1 MEIGLKNGS
10 GKISS
15 CTRETIEKRGFTGFT
30 FDGNFPPTSLKH
42 SGQVMSITFGT
53 SGWRAIIADEFTLAN
68 VRLVTSAIAS
78 VLNEESA
85 GGSVIVGY
93 DTRFLSERFAAECAA
108 ELAGLGFEA
117 NWTTR
122 ETPTPT
128 ISYAIRTKGARGG
141 INFTAS
147 HNPPQYNGMKFSTA
161 DGAPALPEVTQKI
174 ERRIAEIQLGKVQR
188 PERKS
193 DAEAIAPISF
203 DPREDYL
210 NDLATKID
218 FTKIA
223 ASAKTGKLK
232 LAYDPLW
239 GTGRG
244 YLDEVLRRH
253 GCEVATV
260 HDYRDVLFGGHSPE
274 PSEKNL
280 SEMRQLVLDRKLAL
294 GVSTDGDADRFGF
307 IDRDGSF
314 VSANHVL
321 ALALDYL
328 CESRPSWTGGVARSV
343 ATTHLIDR
351 VARRHGRQVY
361 ETPVGFKFIGE
372 LVNQDK
378 IILGGEESAG
388 LTVKG
393 HFPEKDGI
401 LACLLVVEMVAARDA
416 SLGEMLEELFR
427 KDGAL
432 YSERVGI
439 KLTPEVKDR
448 LQKRL
453 SSDPP
458 DSIGGRRVAEVNRMD
473 GVKYIFDDGSWM
485 LLRMSG
491 TEPVVRCYAET
502 NTKKDLEVLLETGSK
517 FVLD

>member
-1 MEIGLKNGS
+1 MG
-10 GKISS
+10 
-15 CTRETIEKRGFTGFT
+15 
-30 FDGNFPPTSLKH
+30 
-42 SGQVMSITFGT
+42 ITFGT
-53 SGWRAIIADEFTLAN
+53 SGWRAVIADEFTLAN
-68 VRLVTSAIAS
+68 VRLVTGAIAS
-78 VLNEESA
+78 VLNEEAA

-93 DTRFLSERFAAECAA
+93 DTRFLSERFAAECAT
-108 ELAGLGFEA
+108 EFAGLEFKSYL
-117 NWTTR
+117 TTR
-122 ETPTPT
+122 ETPTPAL
-128 ISYAIRTKGARGG
+128 SHAIRAKGARGG

-161 DGAPALPEVTQKI
+161 DGAPALPAVTKKI
-174 ERRIAEIQLGKVQR
+174 EERIAEFQSGRVRK
-188 PERKS
+188 PERKVS
-193 DAEAIAPISF
+193 AEAFSL
-203 DPREDYL
+203 DPRENYL
-210 NDLATKID
+210 NGLGALVD
-218 FTKIA
+218 FAKIA
-223 ASAKTGKLK
+223 SARLK

-244 YLDEVLRRH
+244 YLDEVLRRRE
-253 GCEVATV
+253 CEVSVV

-280 SEMRQLVLDRKLAL
+280 GEMRQLVLDKRLAL

-314 VSANHVL
+314 VSANHIL
-321 ALALDYL
+321 PLLLDYL
-328 CESRPSWTGGVARSV
+328 CETRPEWTGGVARSV
-343 ATTHLIDR
+343 ATTHMVDR
-351 VARRHGRQVY
+351 VAKRRGRQVY

-378 IILGGEESAG
+378 IIMGGEESAG

-401 LACLLVVEMVAARDA
+401 LACLLVIEMVASRGA
-416 SLGEMLEELFR
+416 SLGEMIEELFR

-439 KLTPEVKDR
+439 ELTPEVKDR
-448 LQKRL
+448 LRKRL

-458 DSIGGRRVAEVNRMD
+458 DMIGGRRVAEVNRMD
-473 GVKYIFDDGSWM
+473 GVKYIFDDGSWI

-502 NTKKDLEVLLETGSK
+502 NTKQDLEVLIETGSK
-517 FVLD
+517 FVLS

>member
-1 MEIGLKNGS
+1 
-10 GKISS
+10 
-15 CTRETIEKRGFTGFT
+15 
-30 FDGNFPPTSLKH
+30 
-42 SGQVMSITFGT
+42 MSITFGT

-78 VLNEESA
+78 VLNEEAA

-93 DTRFLSERFAAECAA
+93 DTRFLSERFAAECAT
-108 ELAGLGFEA
+108 EFAGWGFESYLTA
-117 NWTTR
+117 R

-128 ISYAIRTKGARGG
+128 LSYAIRTKGARGG

-161 DGAPALPEVTQKI
+161 DGAPALPEVTKKI
-174 ERRIAEIQLGKVQR
+174 EERIAEFQSGRARK
-188 PERKS
+188 PERKVS
-193 DAEAIAPISF
+193 AEALAF

-210 NDLATKID
+210 NDLGARVE
-218 FTKIA
+218 FAKIA
-223 ASAKTGKLK
+223 SARLK

-253 GCEVATV
+253 GSQVYTV

-274 PSEKNL
+274 PSEENL
-280 SEMRQLVLDRKLAL
+280 DEMRQLVLDKRLSL

-314 VSANHVL
+314 VSANHIL
-321 ALALDYL
+321 ALVLDYL
-328 CESRPSWTGGVARSV
+328 CETRPGWTGGVARSV
-343 ATTHLIDR
+343 ATTHLLDR
-351 VARRHGRQVY
+351 VAKRRGRQVY

-401 LACLLVVEMVAARDA
+401 LACLLVIEMVASRGA

-473 GVKYIFDDGSWM
+473 GVKYIFDDGSWI

-517 FVLD
+517 FVLS

>member
-1 MEIGLKNGS
+1 MG
-10 GKISS
+10 IS
-15 CTRETIEKRGFTGFT
+15 
-30 FDGNFPPTSLKH
+30 
-42 SGQVMSITFGT
+42 FGT
-53 SGWRAIIADEFTLAN
+53 SGWRAIIADEFTLVN
-68 VRLVTSAIAS
+68 VRLVTRAIAS
-78 VLNEESA
+78 VLSEEA
-85 GGSVIVGY
+85 TGGSVIVGY

-117 NWTTR
+117 YLTTR

-161 DGAPALPEVTQKI
+161 DGAPALPEVTKKI
-174 ERRIAEIQLGKVQR
+174 EQRIAELQSGRVGGIQK
-188 PERKS
+188 PEQKS
-193 DAEAIAPISF
+193 AAEALAF

-210 NDLATKID
+210 NDLGAKID

-244 YLDEVLRRH
+244 YLDEALRRH
-253 GCEVATV
+253 GCEVSAV
-260 HDYRDVLFGGHSPE
+260 HDYRDVLFGGRSPE

-280 SEMRQLVLDRKLAL
+280 GEMRQLMLDKKLDL
-294 GVSTDGDADRFGF
+294 GISTDGDADRFGF

-314 VSANHVL
+314 ISANHIL
-321 ALALDYL
+321 ALVLDYL
-328 CESRPSWTGGVARSV
+328 CETRQAWTGGVARSV
-343 ATTHLIDR
+343 ATTHLLDR
-351 VARRHGRQVY
+351 IAKRRGRQVY

-372 LVNQDK
+372 LINQDK

-439 KLTPEVKDR
+439 KLTPDVRDR

-485 LLRMSG
+485 LMRMSG

-517 FVLD
+517 FVLS

>member
-1 MEIGLKNGS
+1 
-10 GKISS
+10 
-15 CTRETIEKRGFTGFT
+15 
-30 FDGNFPPTSLKH
+30 
-42 SGQVMSITFGT
+42 MSITFGT

-78 VLNEESA
+78 VLDEEAA
-85 GGSVIVGY
+85 GGGVIIGY
-93 DTRFLSERFAAECAA
+93 DTRFLSERFAAECAI
-108 ELAGLGFEA
+108 EFAGCGFESYL
-117 NWTTR
+117 TTR
-122 ETPTPT
+122 ETPTPAL
-128 ISYAIRTKGARGG
+128 SYAIRAKGARGG

-147 HNPPQYNGMKFSTA
+147 HNPPHYNGMKFSTA
-161 DGAPALPEVTQKI
+161 DGAPALPEVTKKI
-174 ERRIAEIQLGKVQR
+174 EGRIAEFQSGRKGK
-188 PERKS
+188 PERKVS
-193 DAEAIAPISF
+193 AEALAF

-210 NDLATKID
+210 SDLSARVD
-218 FTKIA
+218 FAKIA
-223 ASAKTGKLK
+223 SARLK

-253 GCEVATV
+253 GGQVYTV

-274 PSEKNL
+274 PSEENL
-280 SEMRQLVLDRKLAL
+280 GEMRQLVLDKRLSL

-314 VSANHVL
+314 VSANYIL
-321 ALALDYL
+321 ALILDYL
-328 CESRPSWTGGVARSV
+328 CETRPEWNGGVARSV
-343 ATTHLIDR
+343 ATTHLVDR
-351 VARRHGRQVY
+351 VAKRRGRQIY

-401 LACLLVVEMVAARDA
+401 LACLLVIEMVASRGA

-432 YSERVGI
+432 YSDRVGI

-473 GVKYIFDDGSWM
+473 GVKYIFDDGSWI

-491 TEPVVRCYAET
+491 TEPLVRCYAET
-502 NTKKDLEVLLETGSK
+502 NTKKDLEVLIETGSK
-517 FVLD
+517 FVLS

>member
-1 MEIGLKNGS
+1 MGIL
-10 GKISS
+10 
-15 CTRETIEKRGFTGFT
+15 
-30 FDGNFPPTSLKH
+30 
-42 SGQVMSITFGT
+42 FGT

-78 VLNEESA
+78 VMEERSA

-93 DTRFLSERFAAECAA
+93 DTRFLSERFAAECATEFA
-108 ELAGLGFEA
+108 ELGFESYL
-117 NWTTR
+117 TTR
-122 ETPTPT
+122 DTPTPT
-128 ISYAIRTKGARGG
+128 LSHAIRKKGARGG

-161 DGAPALPEVTQKI
+161 DGAPALPEVTKKI
-174 ERRIAEIQLGKVQR
+174 EERIAEFQSGKAGK
-188 PERKS
+188 PERKIS
-193 DAEAIAPISF
+193 AEALAL

-210 NDLATKID
+210 SDLAARVD
-218 FTKIA
+218 FAKIA
-223 ASAKTGKLK
+223 SAGLK

-253 GCEVATV
+253 ECEVGLV

-280 SEMRQLVLDRKLAL
+280 GEMRQLVLDKGLAL

-314 VSANHVL
+314 VSANYIL
-321 ALALDYL
+321 ALILDYL
-328 CESRPSWTGGVARSV
+328 CEARPGWTGGVARSV
-343 ATTHLIDR
+343 ATTHLLDR
-351 VARRHGRQVY
+351 VAKRRGRQVY

-378 IILGGEESAG
+378 IIMGGEESAG

-401 LACLLVVEMVAARDA
+401 LACLLVIEMVASRGA

-439 KLTPEVKDR
+439 KLTREVKDR

-473 GVKYIFDDGSWM
+473 GVKYIFDDGAWI

-491 TEPVVRCYAET
+491 TEPLVRCYAET
-502 NTKKDLEVLLETGSK
+502 NTKKDLEVLIETGSK
-517 FVLD
+517 FVLS

>member
-1 MEIGLKNGS
+1 
-10 GKISS
+10 
-15 CTRETIEKRGFTGFT
+15 
-30 FDGNFPPTSLKH
+30 
-42 SGQVMSITFGT
+42 MSIAFGT

-78 VLNEESA
+78 VLHDETA

-108 ELAGLGFEA
+108 EFAELGFESYL
-117 NWTTR
+117 TTR
-122 ETPTPT
+122 DIPTPAL
-128 ISYAIRTKGARGG
+128 SYAIRTRGARGG

-161 DGAPALPEVTQKI
+161 DGAPAMPEVTKKI
-174 ERRIAEIQLGKVQR
+174 EERIAEIQSGRAGK
-188 PERKS
+188 PERKVS
-193 DAEAIAPISF
+193 AEAIAL

-210 NDLATKID
+210 KDLGARVD
-218 FTKIA
+218 FAKIA
-223 ASAKTGKLK
+223 SAGLK
-232 LAYDPLW
+232 LGYDPLW

-244 YLDEVLRRH
+244 YLDEVLRWH
-253 GCEVATV
+253 ECEVSAV

-280 SEMRQLVLDRKLAL
+280 GDLRRLVLDKGLAL

-314 VSANHVL
+314 VSANYIL
-321 ALALDYL
+321 ALILDYL
-328 CESRPSWTGGVARSV
+328 CETRPGWTGGVARSV
-343 ATTHLIDR
+343 ATTHLLDR
-351 VARRHGRQVY
+351 VAKRRGRQVY

-378 IILGGEESAG
+378 IIMGGEESAG

-401 LACLLVVEMVAARDA
+401 LACLLVTEMVATRGA

-432 YSERVGI
+432 YGERIGI

-453 SSDPP
+453 SSDAPG
-458 DSIGGRRVAEVNRMD
+458 SIGGRRVAEVNRID
-473 GVKYIFDDGSWM
+473 GVKYIFDDGSWI

-491 TEPVVRCYAET
+491 TEPLVRCYAET
-502 NTKKDLEVLLETGSK
+502 NTKKDLEVLIETGSK
-517 FVLD
+517 FVLS

>member
-1 MEIGLKNGS
+1 
-10 GKISS
+10 
-15 CTRETIEKRGFTGFT
+15 
-30 FDGNFPPTSLKH
+30 
-42 SGQVMSITFGT
+42 MSITFGT

-78 VLNEESA
+78 VLDEEAA
-85 GGSVIVGY
+85 GGGVIIGY
-93 DTRFLSERFAAECAA
+93 DTRFLSERFAAECAS
-108 ELAGLGFEA
+108 EFAGLGFESYL
-117 NWTTR
+117 TTR
-122 ETPTPT
+122 ETPTPAL
-128 ISYAIRTKGARGG
+128 SYAIRAKGARGG

-147 HNPPQYNGMKFSTA
+147 HNPPHYNGMKFSTA
-161 DGAPALPEVTQKI
+161 DGAPALPEVTKKI
-174 ERRIAEIQLGKVQR
+174 EGRIAEFQSGRKGK
-188 PERKS
+188 PERKVS
-193 DAEAIAPISF
+193 AEALAF

-210 NDLATKID
+210 SDLSARVD
-218 FTKIA
+218 FAKIA
-223 ASAKTGKLK
+223 SARLK

-253 GCEVATV
+253 GGQVYTV

-274 PSEKNL
+274 PSEENL
-280 SEMRQLVLDRKLAL
+280 GEMRQLVLDKRLSL

-314 VSANHVL
+314 VSANYIL
-321 ALALDYL
+321 ALILDYL
-328 CESRPSWTGGVARSV
+328 CETRPEWNGGVARSV

-351 VARRHGRQVY
+351 VAKRRGRQVY

-401 LACLLVVEMVAARDA
+401 LACLLVIEMVASRGA

-432 YSERVGI
+432 YSDRVGI

-473 GVKYIFDDGSWM
+473 GVKYIFDDGSWI

-491 TEPVVRCYAET
+491 TEPLVRCYAET
-502 NTKKDLEVLLETGSK
+502 NTKKDLEVLIETGSK
-517 FVLD
+517 FVLS

>member
-1 MEIGLKNGS
+1 
-10 GKISS
+10 
-15 CTRETIEKRGFTGFT
+15 
-30 FDGNFPPTSLKH
+30 
-42 SGQVMSITFGT
+42 MSITFGT

-78 VLNEESA
+78 VLDEEAA
-85 GGSVIVGY
+85 GGGIIIGY
-93 DTRFLSERFAAECAA
+93 DTRFLSERFAAECAS
-108 ELAGLGFEA
+108 EFAGRGFESYL
-117 NWTTR
+117 TTR
-122 ETPTPT
+122 ETPTPA
-128 ISYAIRTKGARGG
+128 ISYAIRAKGARGG

-147 HNPPQYNGMKFSTA
+147 HNPPHYNGMKFSTA
-161 DGAPALPEVTQKI
+161 DGAPALPEVTKKI
-174 ERRIAEIQLGKVQR
+174 EQRIAEFQSGGNGK
-188 PERKS
+188 PERKVS
-193 DAEAIAPISF
+193 AESLPF

-210 NDLATKID
+210 NDLGALVD
-218 FTKIA
+218 FEKIA
-223 ASAKTGKLK
+223 SARLK

-244 YLDEVLRRH
+244 YLDEVLRRR
-253 GCEVATV
+253 GCEVSAV

-274 PSEKNL
+274 PSEENL
-280 SEMRQLVLDRKLAL
+280 SEMRQLVLEKRLSL

-307 IDRDGSF
+307 VDRDGSF
-314 VSANHVL
+314 VSANYIL
-321 ALALDYL
+321 ALILDYL
-328 CESRPSWTGGVARSV
+328 CETRPEWTGGVARSV
-343 ATTHLIDR
+343 ATTHLLDR
-351 VARRHGRQVY
+351 VAKRRGRQVY

-401 LACLLVVEMVAARDA
+401 LACLLVIEMVASRGA

-473 GVKYIFDDGSWM
+473 GVKYIFDDGAWI

-491 TEPVVRCYAET
+491 TEPLVRCYAET
-502 NTKKDLEVLLETGSK
+502 STKNDLEVLIETGSK
-517 FVLD
+517 FVLS

>member
-1 MEIGLKNGS
+1 MGIA
-10 GKISS
+10 
-15 CTRETIEKRGFTGFT
+15 
-30 FDGNFPPTSLKH
+30 
-42 SGQVMSITFGT
+42 FGT

-78 VLNEESA
+78 VLNEEA
-85 GGSVIVGY
+85 PGGGIIVGY
-93 DTRFLSERFAAECAA
+93 DTRFLSERFAAECATEFA
-108 ELAGLGFEA
+108 EWGFESYL
-117 NWTTR
+117 TTR
-122 ETPTPT
+122 ETPTPAL
-128 ISYAIRTKGARGG
+128 SHAIKTKGARGG

-161 DGAPALPEVTQKI
+161 DGAPALPEVTKKI
-174 ERRIAEIQLGKVQR
+174 EKRIAEFQSGRAVK
-188 PERKS
+188 PERKVS
-193 DAEAIAPISF
+193 AEAIAL
-203 DPREDYL
+203 DPREGYL
-210 NDLATKID
+210 TGLGERVD
-218 FTKIA
+218 FGKIA
-223 ASAKTGKLK
+223 SANLK

-253 GCEVATV
+253 GRQVYTV

-280 SEMRQLVLDRKLAL
+280 GEMRQLVLDKKLSL

-314 VSANHVL
+314 VSANHIL
-321 ALALDYL
+321 ALILDYL
-328 CESRPSWTGGVARSV
+328 CETRPEWTGGVARSV
-343 ATTHLIDR
+343 ATTHLLDR
-351 VARRHGRQVY
+351 VAKRRGREVY

-401 LACLLVVEMVAARDA
+401 LACLLVIEMVASRGA

-432 YSERVGI
+432 YSERVGV

-473 GVKYIFDDGSWM
+473 GVKYIFDDGSWI

-502 NTKKDLEVLLETGSK
+502 NTKKDLEVLIETGSK
-517 FVLD
+517 FVLS

>member
-1 MEIGLKNGS
+1 
-10 GKISS
+10 
-15 CTRETIEKRGFTGFT
+15 
-30 FDGNFPPTSLKH
+30 
-42 SGQVMSITFGT
+42 MSIEFGT
-53 SGWRAIIADEFTLAN
+53 SGWRAIIADEFTFAN

-78 VLNEESA
+78 VLAEEASA
-85 GGSVIVGY
+85 GSIIVGY
-93 DTRFLSERFAAECAA
+93 DTRFLSESFAAECATEFA
-108 ELAGLGFEA
+108 ELGFESYL
-117 NWTTR
+117 TTR
-122 ETPTPT
+122 DTPTPT
-128 ISYAIRTKGARGG
+128 ISHAIRTKGARGG

-161 DGAPALPEVTQKI
+161 DGAPALPEVTKKI
-174 ERRIAEIQLGKVQR
+174 EARIAEFKSGKVGR
-188 PERKS
+188 PERKTQ
-193 DAEAIAPISF
+193 AEAKTF

-210 NDLATKID
+210 NDLAQRVD
-218 FTKIA
+218 FAKIA
-223 ASAKTGKLK
+223 SARLK

-244 YLDEVLRRH
+244 YLDEVLRRRE
-253 GCEVATV
+253 CEVSVV

-280 SEMRQLVLDRKLAL
+280 SELRQLVLDKGLAL

-314 VSANHVL
+314 VSANYIL
-321 ALALDYL
+321 ALILDYL
-328 CESRPSWTGGVARSV
+328 CESRPDWTGGVARSV
-343 ATTHLIDR
+343 ATTHLVDR
-351 VARRHGRQVY
+351 VAKRRGRQVY

-401 LACLLVVEMVAARDA
+401 LACLLVTEMVASRGA
-416 SLGEMLEELFR
+416 SLGEMLEDLFR

-432 YSERVGI
+432 YSDRAGI

-458 DSIGGRRVAEVNRMD
+458 SSIGGRRIADVNRMD
-473 GVKYIFDDGSWM
+473 GVKYIFDDGSWI

-491 TEPVVRCYAET
+491 TEPLVRCYAET
-502 NTKKDLEVLLETGSK
+502 NTKKDLEVLIETGSK
-517 FVLD
+517 FVLS

>member
-1 MEIGLKNGS
+1 
-10 GKISS
+10 
-15 CTRETIEKRGFTGFT
+15 
-30 FDGNFPPTSLKH
+30 
-42 SGQVMSITFGT
+42 MSITFGT

-78 VLNEESA
+78 VLSEEAA

-117 NWTTR
+117 YWTTR

-161 DGAPALPEVTQKI
+161 DGAPALPEVTKKI
-174 ERRIAEIQLGKVQR
+174 EQRIAEIQSGKIQR

-193 DAEAIAPISF
+193 AAEAIAF

-218 FTKIA
+218 FGKI
-223 ASAKTGKLK
+223 ASAKLR

-244 YLDEVLRRH
+244 YLDEVLRRR
-253 GCEVATV
+253 GCEVSTV

-280 SEMRQLVLDRKLAL
+280 SEMRQLVLDQKLAL

-314 VSANHVL
+314 ISANHIL
-321 ALALDYL
+321 ALVLDYL
-328 CESRPSWTGGVARSV
+328 CESRPDWSGGVARSV
-343 ATTHLIDR
+343 ATTHLVDR
-351 VARRHGRQVY
+351 VAGRHGRQVY

-372 LVNQDK
+372 LINEDR

-401 LACLLVVEMVAARDA
+401 LACLLVIEMVASRGK
-416 SLGEMLEELFR
+416 SLSEMLEELFR

>member
-1 MEIGLKNGS
+1 
-10 GKISS
+10 
-15 CTRETIEKRGFTGFT
+15 
-30 FDGNFPPTSLKH
+30 
-42 SGQVMSITFGT
+42 MSITFGT

-78 VLNEESA
+78 VLNEEAA

-93 DTRFLSERFAAECAA
+93 DTRFLSERFAAECAT
-108 ELAGLGFEA
+108 EFAGWGFESYLTA
-117 NWTTR
+117 R

-128 ISYAIRTKGARGG
+128 LSHAIRTKGARGG

-161 DGAPALPEVTQKI
+161 DGAPALPEVTKKI
-174 ERRIAEIQLGKVQR
+174 EERIAEFQSGRARK
-188 PERKS
+188 PERKVS
-193 DAEAIAPISF
+193 AEAIAF

-210 NDLATKID
+210 NDLGARVE
-218 FTKIA
+218 FAKIA
-223 ASAKTGKLK
+223 SARLK

-253 GCEVATV
+253 GSQVYTV

-274 PSEKNL
+274 PSEENL
-280 SEMRQLVLDRKLAL
+280 DEMRQLVLDKRLSL

-314 VSANHVL
+314 VSANHIL
-321 ALALDYL
+321 ALVLDYL
-328 CESRPSWTGGVARSV
+328 CETRPAWTGGVARSV
-343 ATTHLIDR
+343 ATTHLLDR
-351 VARRHGRQVY
+351 VAKRRGRQVY

-401 LACLLVVEMVAARDA
+401 LACLLVIEMVASRGA

-473 GVKYIFDDGSWM
+473 GVKYIFDDGSWI

-517 FVLD
+517 FVLS

>member
-1 MEIGLKNGS
+1 MGI
-10 GKISS
+10 
-15 CTRETIEKRGFTGFT
+15 
-30 FDGNFPPTSLKH
+30 
-42 SGQVMSITFGT
+42 VFGT

-78 VLNEESA
+78 VLDEEAA

-93 DTRFLSERFAAECAA
+93 DTRFLSERFAAECAT
-108 ELAGLGFEA
+108 EFAGCGFESYL
-117 NWTTR
+117 TTR
-122 ETPTPT
+122 ETPTPAL
-128 ISYAIRTKGARGG
+128 SHAIRAKGARGG

-161 DGAPALPEVTQKI
+161 DGAPALPEVTKKI
-174 ERRIAEIQLGKVQR
+174 EDRITEFQSGRAGRL
-188 PERKS
+188 ERKVS
-193 DAEAIAPISF
+193 AEAIAL

-210 NDLATKID
+210 TGLGAHVDFAKI
-218 FTKIA
+218 
-223 ASAKTGKLK
+223 ASAKMK

-244 YLDEVLRRH
+244 YLDEVLLRH
-253 GCEVATV
+253 GCEVSAV

-280 SEMRQLVLDRKLAL
+280 GEMRQLVLDKRLSL

-314 VSANHVL
+314 VSANHIL
-321 ALALDYL
+321 ALVLDYL
-328 CESRPSWTGGVARSV
+328 CETRPEWTGGVARSV
-343 ATTHLIDR
+343 ATTHLLDR
-351 VARRHGRQVY
+351 VAKRRGRQVY

-372 LVNQDK
+372 LINQDK
-378 IILGGEESAG
+378 LILGGEESAG

-401 LACLLVVEMVAARDA
+401 LACLLVIEMVASRDA

-432 YSERVGI
+432 YSERIGV
-439 KLTPEVKDR
+439 KMTPDVKDR

-473 GVKYIFDDGSWM
+473 GVKYIFDDGSWI

-502 NTKKDLEVLLETGSK
+502 STKKDLEVLIETGSK
-517 FVLD
+517 FVLS

>member
-1 MEIGLKNGS
+1 MG
-10 GKISS
+10 
-15 CTRETIEKRGFTGFT
+15 
-30 FDGNFPPTSLKH
+30 
-42 SGQVMSITFGT
+42 ITFGT

-78 VLNEESA
+78 VLNEEA
-85 GGSVIVGY
+85 VGGSVIVGY
-93 DTRFLSERFAAECAA
+93 DTRFLSERFAAECAT
-108 ELAGLGFEA
+108 EFAGWGFESYLTA
-117 NWTTR
+117 R

-128 ISYAIRTKGARGG
+128 LSHAIRTKGARGG

-161 DGAPALPEVTQKI
+161 DGAPALPEVTKKI
-174 ERRIAEIQLGKVQR
+174 EERIAEFQSGRARK
-188 PERKS
+188 PERKVS
-193 DAEAIAPISF
+193 AEALAF

-210 NDLATKID
+210 NDLGARVD
-218 FTKIA
+218 FAKIA
-223 ASAKTGKLK
+223 SARLK

-253 GCEVATV
+253 GSRVYTV

-274 PSEKNL
+274 PSEENL
-280 SEMRQLVLDRKLAL
+280 DEMRQLVLDKRLSL

-314 VSANHVL
+314 VSANHIL
-321 ALALDYL
+321 ALVLDYL
-328 CESRPSWTGGVARSV
+328 CETRPEWTGGVARSV
-343 ATTHLIDR
+343 ATTHLLDR
-351 VARRHGRQVY
+351 VAKRRGRQVY

-401 LACLLVVEMVAARDA
+401 LACLLVIEMVASRGA

-473 GVKYIFDDGSWM
+473 GVKYIFDDGSWI

-491 TEPVVRCYAET
+491 TEPIVRCYAET

-517 FVLD
+517 FVLS

>member
-1 MEIGLKNGS
+1 MAI
-10 GKISS
+10 I
-15 CTRETIEKRGFTGFT
+15 
-30 FDGNFPPTSLKH
+30 
-42 SGQVMSITFGT
+42 FGT

-78 VLNEESA
+78 VLNEEST
-85 GGSVIVGY
+85 GGSVIIGY

-117 NWTTR
+117 YLTTR

-161 DGAPALPEVTQKI
+161 DGAPALPEVTKKI
-174 ERRIAEIQLGKVQR
+174 EERITEFQLGGEGGGGKAQKTEEKRVGE
-188 PERKS
+188 P
-193 DAEAIAPISF
+193 IAL

-210 NDLATKID
+210 NYLAERVD

-223 ASAKTGKLK
+223 SAKLK

-244 YLDEVLRRH
+244 YLDEVLRRR
-253 GCEVATV
+253 GCEVSTV
-260 HDYRDVLFGGHSPE
+260 HDFRDVLFGGHSPE

-280 SEMRQLVLDRKLAL
+280 GEMSRLVLDKKLAL

-307 IDRDGSF
+307 IDRDGTF
-314 VSANHVL
+314 VSANHIL
-321 ALALDYL
+321 ALVLDYL
-328 CESRPSWTGGVARSV
+328 CETRPTWTGGVARSV
-343 ATTHLIDR
+343 ATTHLLDR
-351 VARRHGRQVY
+351 IAQRRGRQVY

-372 LVNQDK
+372 LINQDK

-401 LACLLVVEMVAARDA
+401 LACLLVVEMVAARGA

-427 KDGAL
+427 KEGAL

-439 KLTPEVKDR
+439 KLTPEVKSR

-458 DSIGGRRVAEVNRMD
+458 DSIGGRQVAEVNRMD

-502 NTKKDLEVLLETGSK
+502 NTKKDLEVLIETGSK
-517 FVLD
+517 FVLS

>member
-1 MEIGLKNGS
+1 MVISRPLHLSIGVKLS
-10 GKISS
+10 G
-15 CTRETIEKRGFTGFT
+15 F
-30 FDGNFPPTSLKH
+30 
-42 SGQVMSITFGT
+42 MSITFGT
-53 SGWRAIIADEFTLAN
+53 SGWRAIIADEFTMAN

-78 VLNEESA
+78 VLNEEST

-93 DTRFLSERFAAECAA
+93 DTRFLSERFAAESASA
-108 ELAGLGFEA
+108 LAGLGFEA
-117 NWTTR
+117 YLTTR

-128 ISYAIRTKGARGG
+128 ISYVIRKKGARGG

-161 DGAPALPEVTQKI
+161 DGAPALPEVTKKI
-174 ERRIAEIQLGKVQR
+174 EDRISEFQRSGTGEAGKTPKTSGAE
-188 PERKS
+188 
-193 DAEAIAPISF
+193 PISL
-203 DPREDYL
+203 DPLEDYL
-210 NDLATKID
+210 NDLGAKID
-218 FTKIA
+218 FAKIA
-223 ASAKTGKLK
+223 SARLK

-244 YLDEVLRRH
+244 YLDVVLRRN
-253 GCEVATV
+253 GCEVDTV
-260 HDYRDVLFGGHSPE
+260 HDYRDVLFGGYSPE

-280 SEMRQLVLDRKLAL
+280 GEMRQLVLDKKLAL

-307 IDRDGSF
+307 IDSDGSF
-314 VSANHVL
+314 VPANHIL
-321 ALALDYL
+321 ALVLDYL
-328 CESRPSWTGGVARSV
+328 CESRPEWTGGVARSV
-343 ATTHLIDR
+343 ATTHILDR
-351 VARRHGRQVY
+351 IAQRRGRQVY

-372 LVNQDK
+372 LINQDK

-401 LACLLVVEMVAARDA
+401 LACLLVVEMVAARGV

-427 KDGAL
+427 KEGAL
-432 YSERVGI
+432 YSERVGF
-439 KLTPEVKDR
+439 KLTPEVKSR
-448 LQKRL
+448 LEKRL
-453 SSDPP
+453 MSDPP

-473 GVKYIFDDGSWM
+473 GVKYIFEDGSWM

-502 NTKKDLEVLLETGSK
+502 NTKKDLEVLIETGSK
-517 FVLD
+517 FVLS

>member
-1 MEIGLKNGS
+1 V
-10 GKISS
+10 
-15 CTRETIEKRGFTGFT
+15 
-30 FDGNFPPTSLKH
+30 
-42 SGQVMSITFGT
+42 VMSIAFGT

-78 VLNEESA
+78 VLNDETA
-85 GGSVIVGY
+85 GGRVIVGY
-93 DTRFLSERFAAECAA
+93 DTRFLSEKFAAECATEFA
-108 ELAGLGFEA
+108 ELGFESYL
-117 NWTTR
+117 TTR
-122 ETPTPT
+122 DAPTPT
-128 ISYAIRTKGARGG
+128 ISHAIRTKGARGG

-161 DGAPALPEVTQKI
+161 DGAPALPEVTKKI
-174 ERRIAEIQLGKVQR
+174 EERIAEFQSTGAGRAGK
-188 PERKS
+188 PGRKTS
-193 DAEAIAPISF
+193 AEAIAL

-210 NDLATKID
+210 KDLGARID
-218 FTKIA
+218 FAKIA
-223 ASAKTGKLK
+223 SAGMR

-253 GCEVATV
+253 ECEVSVV

-280 SEMRQLVLDRKLAL
+280 GELRQLVLDKGLAL
-294 GVSTDGDADRFGF
+294 GISTDGDADRFGF

-314 VSANHVL
+314 VSANYVL
-321 ALALDYL
+321 ALILDYL
-328 CESRPSWTGGVARSV
+328 CETRPNWTGGVARSV
-343 ATTHLIDR
+343 ATTHLVDR
-351 VARRHGRQVY
+351 VAERRGRQVY

-401 LACLLVVEMVAARDA
+401 LACLLVTEMVASRGA

-432 YSERVGI
+432 YSDRVGI

-458 DSIGGRRVAEVNRMD
+458 DSIGGRRIAEVNRMD
-473 GVKYIFDDGSWM
+473 GVKYIFDDGSWI

-491 TEPVVRCYAET
+491 TEPLVRCYAET
-502 NTKKDLEVLLETGSK
+502 NTKKDLEVLIETGSK
-517 FVLD
+517 FVLG